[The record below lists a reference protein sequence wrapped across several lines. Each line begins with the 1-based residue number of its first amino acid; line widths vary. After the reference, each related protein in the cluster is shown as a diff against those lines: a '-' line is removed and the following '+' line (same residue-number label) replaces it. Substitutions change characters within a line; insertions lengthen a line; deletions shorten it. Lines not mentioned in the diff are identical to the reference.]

1 MPSPWKISLRYVN
14 NILRKKKKKRH
25 KTESGGWQTVGDSH
39 LDGKTRSP
47 LADGLCFM
55 KDGGGM
61 NSPGQDYRRDRRRAW
76 SPESNVHFQHKNL
89 QRKKFVDGGREGG
102 FVTYDAKETKKSN
115 TERWTNAEPG
125 RLLLPVHKRK
135 ETICCCEHSESIAKT
150 PCSGDEKHR
159 LYHTPGSSLVLQ

>member
-14 NILRKKKKKRH
+14 NILRKKKE
-25 KTESGGWQTVGDSH
+25 TQN
-39 LDGKTRSP
+39 GKWR
-47 LADGLCFM
+47 LADRRRFSSGRQNTEPVSRRTVFYE
-55 KDGGGM
+55 GRRR
-61 NSPGQDYRRDRRRAW
+61 NEFTSQDYRRDRRRAW
-76 SPESNVHFQHKNL
+76 RPESNMHFQQKNL

-125 RLLLPVHKRK
+125 WLLLTVHKRK